1 MHKWERKLDG
11 VGKDERQLLQLISV
25 FWEQTNVLDLKQLI
39 QSLGLKTQ
47 EGKKYAE
54 KDISRFCQTFVER
67 GLIQSTK
74 GYWGSGFRLLD
85 ENLTEHL
92 TREAVEKSWFMA
104 AVEIT
109 INEFSLDTVS
119 HWSNKGEYYK
129 RRLLRDLRLA
139 IYQRNRDAIYE
150 LFKKIEDESGLKDK
164 SLEMI
169 VQIFSDPFQKGL
181 LDEFKPEFQTFVL
194 LLLFPHYIENSIS
207 TEDLWSFVKDKK
219 LEHGL
224 IIDFAIEEAIYRG
237 ELSVA
242 KKLIGTPN
250 SLTQYLGSATIA
262 LFQGDSETAIG
273 YFESAIDLW
282 RELKSET
289 AGFPEVWQMFLY
301 GLVLFKTD
309 QAKFY
314 VFAEELYLY
323 SRKNYPG
330 FSASREVKYLELFSK
345 NQENQMRVDEREF
358 ERNKFPDK
366 LIECLIAAI
375 VPSRN
380 LPDWEPEFMERNT
393 FLGYRWIVFELNNL
407 VALKG
412 GAGSIEAREA
422 IDKLQREL
430 GFAPIGNMIPRIED
444 WERVINA
451 LKLVSV
457 DIEGKRE
464 SKIQINK
471 KRIAW
476 QIDFDLKEIQ
486 PIEQSHGKTG
496 WSKGRKVSL
505 KKLFGNKVKNL
516 TEQDALVV
524 KNSLTKETDFLYYD
538 SDSYTLNW
546 QKAMLSLVGHP
557 NLFLSKNIAINVQL
571 TKAEPALIIKEID
584 GNIELSFDIEF
595 ETQGC
600 VVKKE
605 TEASYLVYEITS
617 HHAAIAD
624 SLKHGKL
631 NIPAR
636 GSDALMKVIQPLSA
650 NIAIQSDLEEFFE
663 TLPIVEAD
671 KRIHALITPIGE
683 GFHLEF
689 FVKPFGSIPPY
700 LKPGKGRESVIAELR
715 GVRTRTKRDLE
726 HEKKLLAEIEA
737 TCPFLG
743 EFNRLDFEWNF
754 SDPESCLRALSEMET
769 PREEG
774 KIVIEWT
781 KGQKLKL
788 LGRIGLD
795 NFSLRV
801 KGNND
806 WFEVSGEVEI
816 NEDLVLS
823 MSELTDLIGNNA
835 EDFVELSDGQF
846 ISITEQLRKHLQSL
860 DAVLDDEQ
868 RLHGLQSGILEGLAE
883 ELEDFTADR
892 AWKDYLAKLGNVRK
906 FVPKLPTNFEGDL
919 RPYQIRGYEWLSR
932 LANWGVGACL
942 ADDMGLGKT
951 LQALAVLVER
961 AEKGSALVVAPV
973 SACRNWVKEAKCFAP
988 TLNFQIFG
996 AGDRNVAVKNL
1007 GKYDVLVT
1015 SYNLLQLEEKLFTE
1029 KKFATIVLDEA
1040 QAIKNRGTKRSKTV
1054 MNLKGDFRMI
1064 TTGTP
1069 IENHLGELWNLFNFI
1084 NPGLLGG
1091 YRVFNEKFATPIEK
1105 NKDKNSRKTLQKLIK
1120 PFILRRLKNE
1130 VLDDLPEKTEIRL
1143 TVEMSEEERAFYE
1156 GIRRQALEKI
1166 ENKDT
1171 QAKDKRFRIFAEL
1184 TRLRLACCHPKL
1196 IDKNIPLG
1204 SSKLDLFGKTIAE
1217 LLENNHKA
1225 LVFSQFVKHLTLVEE
1240 YLNNRGISYHYL
1252 DGSTPSHVRQERID
1266 SFQEGKGDVFL
1277 ISLKAGGT
1285 GLNLTA
1291 ADYVIHLD
1299 PWWNPAVED
1308 QATDRVHRIG
1318 QKRPVTVYRL
1328 VTENSVE
1335 EKILKLHETKR
1346 HLADSLLSEAGSSGK
1361 LTADDLLALIQEG

>member
-1 MHKWERKLDG
+1 MHNWERKLEG
-11 VGKDERQLLQLISV
+11 VAEDDRQLLQLISV
-25 FWEQTNVLDLKQLI
+25 FWEQTNALDLRQLI

-47 EGKKYAE
+47 EGKAYTQ
-54 KDISRFCQTFVER
+54 KDIARFCQTFVER

-74 GYWGSGFRLLD
+74 GYWGSGFQLLD

-92 TREAVEKSWFMA
+92 TREAAEKSWFSE

-109 INEFSLDTVS
+109 INEFSLKTVS
-119 HWSNKGEYYK
+119 RWSNKGELYR
-129 RRLLRDLRLA
+129 RRLLRDLRLS
-139 IYQRNRDAIYE
+139 IYQRKRDGIYE
-150 LFKKIEDESGLKDK
+150 LFKKIESESGLKDE

-169 VQIFSDPFQKGL
+169 IQIFSNPFQKEL
-181 LDEFKPEFQTFVL
+181 LGKFKREFQTFVL
-194 LLLFPHYIENSIS
+194 LLLFPNYIENSYS
-207 TEDLWSFVKDKK
+207 TEALWSFVTENK

-224 IIDFAIEEAIYRG
+224 IMDFAIDESIYRG
-237 ELSVA
+237 DLSTA
-242 KKLIGTPN
+242 KNLIGTPN
-250 SLTQYLGSATIA
+250 NLTQYLGSATIA
-262 LFQGDSETAIG
+262 LFQDDSETSIG

-282 RELKSET
+282 RELNSDRE
-289 AGFPEVWQMFLY
+289 GFPEVWQMFLY
-301 GLVLFKTD
+301 GLALFKTD

-314 VFAEELYLY
+314 VFAEEFYLY

-330 FSASREVKYLELFSK
+330 FSASREIKYLELFSK

-358 ERNKFPDK
+358 EGNKFSDK
-366 LIECLIAAI
+366 LVECLSAAV
-375 VPSRN
+375 VPSRG
-380 LPDWEPEFMERNT
+380 LPDCEAEFAERNSS
-393 FLGYRWIVFELNNL
+393 LGYLWIVLELNNL
-407 VALKG
+407 VALK
-412 GAGSIEAREA
+412 AGDDSSKAREVA
-422 IDKLQREL
+422 DKLQKDL
-430 GFAPIGNMIPRIED
+430 GFAPIGNMVPRIED

-451 LKLVSV
+451 LKLVSA
-457 DIEGKRE
+457 DIEGKRD
-464 SKIQINK
+464 SKAQANK

-476 QIDFDLKEIQ
+476 QIDFDLREIQ

-496 WSKGRKVSL
+496 WSKGRKIAI
-505 KKLFGNKVKNL
+505 KKLFEHKVKNL

-524 KNSLTKETDFLYYD
+524 KNSLTKEQKFSYYS
-538 SDSYTLNW
+538 SDYYEFKW
-546 QKAMLSLVGHP
+546 QNAMLSLVGHP

-571 TKAEPALIIKEID
+571 AKVEPTLIIKEID

-595 ETQGC
+595 ETEGC

-605 TEASYLVYEITS
+605 TETSYLVFEITS
-617 HHAAIAD
+617 HHVAIAD

-671 KRIHALITPIGE
+671 KRIYALITPIGE

-689 FVKPFGSIPPY
+689 FIKPFGLIPPY
-700 LKPGKGRESVIAELR
+700 LKPGKGRESIIAELR
-715 GVRTRTKRDLE
+715 GVRTRTKRDLLNE
-726 HEKKLLAEIEA
+726 QKLLDEIEMS
-737 TCPFLG
+737 CPFLA
-743 EFNRLDFEWNF
+743 EFNNLNYEWNF
-754 SDPESCLRALSEMET
+754 SDPESCLRALSELET

-788 LGRIGLD
+788 LGRISLD

-801 KGNND
+801 KGDND
-806 WFEVSGEVEI
+806 WFKVSGEVKI

-823 MSELTDLIGNNA
+823 MQELTDLVGNNT

-860 DAVLDDEQ
+860 DAVLDDEL
-868 RLHGLQSGILEGLAE
+868 RLNGLRSGILEDLAE
-883 ELEDFTADR
+883 ELEDFKADQT
-892 AWKDYLAKLGNVRK
+892 WKDHSAKLENIRK
-906 FVPKLPTNFEGDL
+906 FVPELPTTFEGDL

-961 AEKGSALVVAPV
+961 AEKGGALVVAPV
-973 SACRNWVKEAKCFAP
+973 SVCRNWVKEAMRFAP

-996 AGDRNVAVKNL
+996 EGDRNAAVKNL

-1054 MNLKGDFRMI
+1054 MNLQGDFRMI

-1091 YRVFNEKFATPIEK
+1091 YRAFNEKFAIPIEK
-1105 NKDKNSRKTLQKLIK
+1105 NRDKNARKTLQKLIK

-1156 GIRRQALEKI
+1156 GIRRNALETI
-1166 ENKDT
+1166 ESKDG

-1196 IDKNIPLG
+1196 VDKNIPLG

-1217 LLENNHKA
+1217 LLENKHKA
-1225 LVFSQFVKHLTLVEE
+1225 LVFSQFVKHLSLVEE
-1240 YLNNRGISYHYL
+1240 YLNSRGISYHYL
-1252 DGSTPSHVRQERID
+1252 DGSTPSHIRQERID

-1318 QKRPVTVYRL
+1318 QKTSR
-1328 VTENSVE
+1328 NC
-1335 EKILKLHETKR
+1335 
-1346 HLADSLLSEAGSSGK
+1346 LSIGN
-1361 LTADDLLALIQEG
+1361 